1 MQTNQKAVYLKLG
14 GSLITDKQNVRSP
27 RMEII
32 LRAAGEIRSALDE
45 IPDLHLIV
53 GHGSGSY
60 GHFSA
65 YKYGTRDGVHTP
77 QDWQGF
83 LQVWKDANELN
94 SLVMDALH
102 QQDVPAVRFAPSSF
116 IISENRSPVHCLYE
130 PISEALSHGLVPVV
144 FGDVIFDLSTGG
156 TIYSTEEVF
165 AVLAQQIPPRRMLIA
180 GIETGV
186 FADYPSR
193 EQLINEITPENHPN
207 IDQDWLTAD
216 TIDVT
221 GGMLSK
227 VKLMLEMVEKYDHLM
242 VEIFSGLDA
251 GNIKTA
257 LLGDTPGTTIHA

>member
-1 MQTNQKAVYLKLG
+1 
-14 GSLITDKQNVRSP
+14 
-27 RMEII
+27 
-32 LRAAGEIRSALDE
+32 
-45 IPDLHLIV
+45 
-53 GHGSGSY
+53 
-60 GHFSA
+60 
-65 YKYGTRDGVHTP
+65 P

-83 LQVWKDANELN
+83 LQVWKDASELN

-116 IISENRSPVHCLYE
+116 IVSDNRSPVRCLYE
-130 PISEALSHGLVPVV
+130 PISEALSHRLVPVV

-165 AVLAQQIPPRRMLIA
+165 NILAQHITPQRMLIA
-180 GIETGV
+180 GIEAGV

-193 EQLINEITPENHPN
+193 EQIITEITPENHPK
-207 IDQDWLTAD
+207 IDHDLLTAD

-227 VKLMLEMVEKYDHLM
+227 VKIMLEMVEQYDHLM

-257 LLGDTPGTTIHA
+257 LLDDAPGTSIHA